1 MKQRSV
7 TDQDNTTWT
16 CVQAYAGLN
25 GETEASERA
34 AEISSDEQGHVAV
47 VCTPSGGAQ
56 SVRLALSPDWDEALP
71 DRELLKAIAGQQQQE
86 QEQ

>member
-7 TDQDNTTWT
+7 TDQDHTTWT

-25 GETEASERA
+25 GEAAEWAS
-34 AEISSDEQGHVAV
+34 EISSDEEGNVAV

-56 SVRLALSPDWDEALP
+56 SVRLVLSPDWAEAMPDE
-71 DRELLKAIAGQQQQE
+71 ELLKVIAEQQQ
-86 QEQ
+86 